1 MKKIISVL
9 VLIVCTF
16 SFTFVGCSPTTY
28 NFNFIINL
36 NGVDASNYDSS
47 DYLSLPID
55 LTDIA
60 ERYYGEDYLKSQEVY
75 EKFKAYA
82 EGLSKHLNYSNDVTT
97 AYPDKEYGFQLEE
110 PAVGEEIAIMHTNMG
125 DIYMRFF
132 PEGAPKAVENFKALA
147 KSGYYNGLEFFRVVE
162 DGYIQSGDP
171 ANDGTGG
178 MSATGA
184 KFNDEFDKKLLNL
197 RGAVSMANRGPN
209 TNESQFFINQNKPA
223 ITDDSKKIFDIVQ
236 IYITYI
242 DAYEHNIE
250 FYKSYGKDYLELYP
264 TFEKYIEDHLVG
276 FSPVS
281 YLVPDEVWKLYDEK
295 GGNIHLDGAWRSSGG
310 NTVFAQVFK
319 GMDTVDTIAK
329 TAINGDTG
337 KPEIDLIINRIEL
350 VPYTK

>member
-9 VLIVCTF
+9 LVCILIVSCISGCNKSGYSYEF
-16 SFTFVGCSPTTY
+16 EVG
-28 NFNFIINL
+28 
-36 NGVDASNYDSS
+36 GQV
-47 DYLSLPID
+47 ID

-82 EGLSKHLNYSNDVTT
+82 EGLSKYLSYSNDVTT
-97 AYPDKEYGFQLEE
+97 VYPDEEYGFQLEE
-110 PAVGEEIAIMHTNMG
+110 PAIGEEIAIMHTNMG

-132 PEGAPKAVENFKALA
+132 PEGAPKAVENFKALV
-147 KSGYYNGLEFFRVVE
+147 KKGYYNGLAFFRIVE

-197 RGAVSMANRGPN
+197 RGAVSMANRGPD

-236 IYITYI
+236 IYKTYI

-250 FYKSYGKDYLELYP
+250 FYKSMKKDYLEIYP
-264 TFEKYIEDHLVG
+264 TFEKYIEEHLVG

-281 YLVPDEVWKLYDEK
+281 YLVPDEVFKLYDEK
-295 GGNIHLDGAWRSSGG
+295 GGNIHLDGAWRNEGG

-319 GMDTVDTIAK
+319 GIEVVDVIANTPLNK
-329 TAINGDTG
+329 DTG

>member
-9 VLIVCTF
+9 LVCILIVSCISGCNKSGYSYKF
-16 SFTFVGCSPTTY
+16 EVGEQ
-28 NFNFIINL
+28 
-36 NGVDASNYDSS
+36 V
-47 DYLSLPID
+47 ID

-60 ERYYGEDYLKSQEVY
+60 ERYYGEDYLKSQEGY

-82 EGLSKHLNYSNDVTT
+82 EGLSKHLNYSNDVST

-132 PEGAPKAVENFKALA
+132 PEGAPKAVENFKALV
-147 KSGYYNGLEFFRVVE
+147 KKGYYNGLAFFRIVE

-236 IYITYI
+236 IYKTYI

-250 FYKSYGKDYLELYP
+250 FYKSMKKDYLEIYP
-264 TFEKYIEDHLVG
+264 TFEKYIEEHLVG

-281 YLVPDEVWKLYDEK
+281 YLVPDEVFKLYDEK
-295 GGNIHLDGAWRSSGG
+295 GGNIHLDGAWRNEGG

-319 GMDTVDTIAK
+319 GIEVVDVIANTPLNK
-329 TAINGDTG
+329 DTG

>member
-1 MKKIISVL
+1 MS
-9 VLIVCTF
+9 
-16 SFTFVGCSPTTY
+16 
-28 NFNFIINL
+28 
-36 NGVDASNYDSS
+36 
-47 DYLSLPID
+47 
-55 LTDIA
+55 
-60 ERYYGEDYLKSQEVY
+60 
-75 EKFKAYA
+75 
-82 EGLSKHLNYSNDVTT
+82 YSNDVTT

-132 PEGAPKAVENFKALA
+132 LEGAPKAVENFKALA

-171 ANDGTGG
+171 NNDGTGG

-209 TNESQFFINQNKPA
+209 TNESQFFINQNKPS
-223 ITDDSKKIFDIVQ
+223 ITDDTKKIFDIVQ

-281 YLVPDEVWKLYDEK
+281 YLVPDEVWNLYDEK
-295 GGNIHLDGAWRSSGG
+295 GGNIHLDGAWRNEGG

-319 GMDTVDTIAK
+319 GIEVVDVIAN
-329 TAINGDTG
+329 TPLNQDTG
-337 KPEIDLIINRIEL
+337 KPEIDLIINSVEL